1 MLAGERRLVAQT
13 RAVAPCE
20 GTRYAFVV
28 CWSFRISIIKW
39 DGNPVVSA
47 NLNLASQPF
56 RNRALPWTIAGVITV
71 ASLLALVFLVSKST
85 QTNRRAVEVERE
97 SSVQRQQIS
106 ALEQRAEE
114 IKKALTPEQL
124 QTLQAAQGLVERKR
138 FSWARLFADLE
149 GALPGSVRV
158 KRISVRDVARRGER
172 AGAELELVVVSKN
185 PADATAMIMEMDRA
199 GIFRAELIEQNLQK
213 ERGEAG
219 TESTLRVF
227 YQPRGSVPANAS
239 GNNVA
244 SVNVAQA
251 IDGEVR

>member
-1 MLAGERRLVAQT
+1 LET
-13 RAVAPCE
+13 KAV
-20 GTRYAFVV
+20 
-28 CWSFRISIIKW
+28 SIIKW

-71 ASLLALVFLVSKST
+71 ASLLALVFLLSRSS
-85 QTNRRAVEVERE
+85 QTNNRAAEVERE
-97 SSVQRQQIS
+97 VDGQRQQIS
-106 ALEQRAEE
+106 ALEHRAEE
-114 IKKALTPEQL
+114 IKQALTPEQL
-124 QTLQAAQGLVERKR
+124 ETLRAAQSLVDRKR

-158 KRISVRDVARRGER
+158 KRISVRDVALRGER
-172 AGAELELVVVSKN
+172 TVAELELVVVSKN
-185 PADATAMIMEMDRA
+185 PADATGMIMAMDRA

-227 YQPRGSVPANAS
+227 YQPRGVSVPATAS
-239 GNNVA
+239 GNSVA
-244 SVNVAQA
+244 TAAGVAQTA
-251 IDGEVR
+251 DRGVR